1 MRGKA
6 KTPRGEKEGVSG
18 AMVWGLFL
26 SGGLLLGALVFQ
38 VGLQLHMK
46 QINYALAREIKQ
58 RDLLQEENRRLKVE
72 RATLR
77 SPERIERLARE
88 RLEMNY
94 PARDQVIFVK

>member
-1 MRGKA
+1 MRRKG
-6 KTPRGEKEGVSG
+6 KTPPGEKDGVSG
-18 AMVWGLFL
+18 AVVWGLFL

-46 QINYALAREIKQ
+46 QINYALAREMKQ
-58 RDLLQEENRRLKVE
+58 QEVLQEEKKRLNVE

-88 RLEMNY
+88 RLEMNT
-94 PARDQVIFVK
+94 RRETRSFL

>member
-1 MRGKA
+1 MGERA
-6 KTPRGEKEGVSG
+6 KYLPGEKEGGSG
-18 AMVWGLFL
+18 AAVWGLFL
-26 SGGLLLGALVFQ
+26 SGALLLGALVFQ

-46 QINYALAREIKQ
+46 QINYALARELKQ
-58 RDLLQEENRRLKVE
+58 QDLLQEENRRLKVE